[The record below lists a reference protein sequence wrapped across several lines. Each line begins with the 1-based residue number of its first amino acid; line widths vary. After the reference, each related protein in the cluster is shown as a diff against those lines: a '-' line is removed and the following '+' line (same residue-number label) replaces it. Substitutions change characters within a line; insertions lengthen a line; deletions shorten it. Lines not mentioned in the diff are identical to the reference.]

1 MIVITNFMG
10 GRFGDFGVC
19 DQVLF
24 FFLAPRFKTRV
35 LSKKKQPAGGVVA
48 KFRAGFHV
56 DLPIVLGPA
65 AVFAAPRPLLRTM
78 QRQEQ
83 LVQALSGVVVR
94 ARRSRPQRTCCYRC
108 RAAHFLDSKSA
119 VLENLEKNPV
129 IWADHKLPSGGGG
142 FKKGL

>member
-1 MIVITNFMG
+1 MI
-10 GRFGDFGVC
+10 
-19 DQVLF
+19 
-24 FFLAPRFKTRV
+24 FLVGAEVKTRV
-35 LSKKKQPAGGVVA
+35 LSQKKQPDGGIVV

-65 AVFAAPRPLLRTM
+65 AVCAAPRPLLRTM